1 MIEPDSSS
9 TATFE
14 THASIIARNKSSGE
28 PPVSVR
34 TGVCFAALENIA
46 AVHFPS
52 DAKRHGLLFTEY
64 QPISLHGCL
73 CAKSRLLS
81 NRCSGRL
88 TPLSP
93 LAELQSRSIEDNCS
107 NLFLFP
113 IR

>member
-14 THASIIARNKSSGE
+14 THVSIIARNKSSGE
-28 PPVSVR
+28 PLVSVL
-34 TGVCFAALENIA
+34 TVVCLAAVESIA

-52 DAKRHGLLFTEY
+52 DAKRHGLLFTDTNRFRFTV
-64 QPISLHGCL
+64 CV

-81 NRCSGRL
+81 NRYSGRL
-88 TPLSP
+88 IQLSP
-93 LAELQSRSIEDNCS
+93 LAELQSRSIQDNCS

-113 IR
+113 MR

>member
-34 TGVCFAALENIA
+34 TDVCLAALESIA

-52 DAKRHGLLFTEY
+52 DAKRHGWLFTDY
-64 QPISLHGCL
+64 QPISLHGLPMCEVTFTFESML
-73 CAKSRLLS
+73 WTLNTVIAPRRIAKSFDPRY
-81 NRCSGRL
+81 
-88 TPLSP
+88 
-93 LAELQSRSIEDNCS
+93 
-107 NLFLFP
+107 LFKSV
-113 IR
+113 